1 MTFTAMFVIALGT
14 VVSMM
19 FMPKIDIGRARESV
33 EKTGA
38 GDAKAAAKNAANQ
51 AFH

>member
-1 MTFTAMFVIALGT
+1 MFVIAIGA
-14 VVSMM
+14 VISMM

-33 EKTGA
+33 EKVGA
-38 GDAKAAAKNAANQ
+38 GEAQNAAKNAANQ